1 MVAHLK
7 DDRFTRGR
15 PYRGNEPSDENLKQQ
30 FTESGFY
37 NYVVSSQRPKNP
49 NYGSIRARH
58 KVKVDGERA
67 AELIHFGTEKL
78 FGEIKR
84 CPGVYN
90 ALVESMNNTRDHA
103 AASKKH
109 RERWWASVHHDRD
122 RRKLAFSF
130 VDNGVGIFRSKSP
143 TILADTLRRLS
154 LTRNSELLRKMLR
167 GEIPSSTQIPY
178 RGLYW
183 EIKK

>member
-1 MVAHLK
+1 MHLIAPKNLSLLNNPEEFVDFIEHMRKAFAKKRSVEINLSDTTAMTADAITALVAHLK

-109 RERWWASVHHDRD
+109 RER
-122 RRKLAFSF
+122 
-130 VDNGVGIFRSKSP
+130 
-143 TILADTLRRLS
+143 
-154 LTRNSELLRKMLR
+154 
-167 GEIPSSTQIPY
+167 
-178 RGLYW
+178 
-183 EIKK
+183 